1 VTAQFSRQA
10 IAALSANR
18 PVTGSALVRRLVR
31 ARNDPGKAR
40 VRMLLIALN
49 DAQLRSGLGLAPE
62 DIAILRAH
70 AAKSACPGLRR

>member
-1 VTAQFSRQA
+1 
-10 IAALSANR
+10 
-18 PVTGSALVRRLVR
+18 
-31 ARNDPGKAR
+31 
-40 VRMLLIALN
+40 MLLIALN